1 MNYATFY
8 LRKFFLLIDISIL
21 NFADVGKM
29 QKKENRKQKSKIQKS
44 KTETVRLWN
53 RFMQNIGAYE
63 ISPVKP

>member
-1 MNYATFY
+1 MPPFTFVS
-8 LRKFFLLIDISIL
+8 FFLLTDIISIL
-21 NFADVGKM
+21 NFAVVGKM

-53 RFMQNIGAYE
+53 RLMQNIGAYE